1 MVLSS
6 FHFGGK
12 TGSSSS
18 LCRFEKAPGWMWK
31 KCEEQRVFCLV
42 CRISS
47 LSRRGGEEE
56 SILTRCPV
64 TFSPWRRRARRLC
77 CVSRQTLLGLISK
90 QKKHQRI
97 HCLAEHDYPQRVDGN
112 DLGDSLVT
120 LKNKSE
126 VDKSQLAATTFLWCL
141 ADVSAVFLVFSF
153 TLCLSAHLKRCALFV
168 VYYRPDFFSCFCDNS
183 YSLFL
188 FSLLTFP
195 NHFLSNPPET
205 LTSLHLPG

>member
-1 MVLSS
+1 
-6 FHFGGK
+6 
-12 TGSSSS
+12 
-18 LCRFEKAPGWMWK
+18 MWK

-47 LSRRGGEEE
+47 LSRWGGEEE

-77 CVSRQTLLGLISK
+77 CVSRQALLGLISK
-90 QKKHQRI
+90 QKKHHRI

-141 ADVSAVFLVFSF
+141 ADISAVFLVFSF
-153 TLCLSAHLKRCALFV
+153 TLCLTAHLKRCALFV
-168 VYYRPDFFSCFCDNS
+168 VYYRPDFFPVSVTTLILSFYFLS
-183 YSLFL
+183 SLFPTISFL
-188 FSLLTFP
+188 TLLK
-195 NHFLSNPPET
+195 L
-205 LTSLHLPG
+205 